1 MLNEDYKEM
10 LQLLIERQ
18 VDFIIVGAYAL
29 GAHGYPRATGDI
41 DIWVKPDDINSRKVY
56 NALAKFGA
64 PLDKIKID
72 DFSTEGIIFQIGII
86 PRRIDIITK
95 IAGVT
100 YEEADENKIVI
111 EVEGLKLPIISLDNL
126 IKNKMSTGRE
136 KDELDIKTL
145 KNKKDLLKYKLNLG
159 VDDE

>member
-10 LQLLIERQ
+10 LQLLLEEQ

-41 DIWVKPDDINSRKVY
+41 DIWVKPNNTNSRKLY
-56 NALAKFGA
+56 KALARFGA
-64 PLDKIKID
+64 PLEQIEID
-72 DFSTEGIIFQIGII
+72 DFSMEGIIFQIGVI

-95 IAGVT
+95 IDGVT
-100 YEEADENKIVI
+100 YEEANEDKIAV
-111 EVEGLKLPIISLDNL
+111 EVEGLMLPVISLDKL
-126 IKNKMSTGRE
+126 IKNKMATGRE

-145 KNKKDLLKYKLNLG
+145 EKRKIHNE
-159 VDDE
+159 VI